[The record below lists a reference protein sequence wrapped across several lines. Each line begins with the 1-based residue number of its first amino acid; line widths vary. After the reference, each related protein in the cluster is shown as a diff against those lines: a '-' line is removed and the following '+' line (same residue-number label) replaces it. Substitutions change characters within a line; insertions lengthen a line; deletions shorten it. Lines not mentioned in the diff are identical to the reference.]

1 MNLTDQPTPQP
12 RRRIAIIAGFTALSL
27 ATLAAAILWA
37 AARNQEPRAT
47 IIAEADSLQTSTTSG
62 AAVPGETTTPLGLD
76 TTTLPRGIASETSST
91 LLGGTTNTTAVS
103 RPITTT
109 TRPTSTSTTLFFVSS
124 DYCAPFGDF
133 FSDYPNPYFRRLWDG
148 KSDGPFAEWEVNLA
162 HSRYVEMS
170 SGGCPDPRVEAKGF
184 RVSSVRLAFRVTVAP
199 GSCSGRQF
207 DSLASLQF
215 SLNGTDQNGASK
227 PVVTFGDCA
236 TGIFFSSEQI
246 WTSSFGWNPA
256 TPKDRNKRFWIRLI
270 GPPSSTL
277 DSGWILVDLGQP

>member
-1 MNLTDQPTPQP
+1 MNLADQPTPQP
-12 RRRIAIIAGFTALSL
+12 RRRIAITAGFTALSL
-27 ATLAAAILWA
+27 ATLAAAILWV

-62 AAVPGETTTPLGLD
+62 AAVPGETTTPLELD

-109 TRPTSTSTTLFFVSS
+109 TSPTSTSTTLFFVSS

-133 FSDYPNPYFRRLWDG
+133 FSDYPNPYSRRLWDG

-162 HSRYVEMS
+162 HSRYVEGS

-184 RVSSVRLAFRVTVAP
+184 RVSSVRLAFRVNVAP
-199 GSCSGRQF
+199 GSCSGRQL

-236 TGIFFSSEQI
+236 TGIFYSSEQI

>member
-1 MNLTDQPTPQP
+1 MNLADQPTPQP
-12 RRRIAIIAGFTALSL
+12 RRRIAITAGFTALSL
-27 ATLAAAILWA
+27 ATLAAAILWV

-62 AAVPGETTTPLGLD
+62 AAVPGETTTPLELD

-109 TRPTSTSTTLFFVSS
+109 TSPTSTSTTLFFVSS

-133 FSDYPNPYFRRLWDG
+133 FSDYPNPYSRRLWDG

-162 HSRYVEMS
+162 HSRYVEGS

-184 RVSSVRLAFRVTVAP
+184 RVSSVRLAFRVNVAP
-199 GSCSGRQF
+199 GSCSGRQL